1 MLLLDAASAPLLWLL
16 PLLRLETTSTL
27 DQSKTKVGFALALG
41 VEGRLGPLAFAE
53 GEFLGERRRSEL
65 SVEIAYVVEILG
77 SCDLT
82 RKDAAASGASHGM
95 TRAPPN
101 VSSCEG
107 FRMTARHG
115 RSVGHRGRRPKASR
129 GGNRGNGH
137 VWGAARAMGIWAR
150 H

>member
-1 MLLLDAASAPLLWLL
+1 VKLLLLDAASAPLLWLL

-65 SVEIAYVVEILG
+65 SVEFAYVVEILG

-101 VSSCEG
+101 VSSWHFAEVRA
-107 FRMTARHG
+107 FARG
-115 RSVGHRGRRPKASR
+115 CLLLEQ
-129 GGNRGNGH
+129 
-137 VWGAARAMGIWAR
+137 MQT
-150 H
+150 